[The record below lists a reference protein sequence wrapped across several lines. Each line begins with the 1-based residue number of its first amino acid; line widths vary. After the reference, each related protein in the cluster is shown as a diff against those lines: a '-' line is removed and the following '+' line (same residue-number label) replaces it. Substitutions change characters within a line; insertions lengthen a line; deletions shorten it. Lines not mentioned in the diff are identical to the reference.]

1 MAPVMETL
9 PTRRA
14 WTEALPVS
22 SEIAVTST
30 IWAVVAA
37 WRAAGVAAV
46 VYATG
51 TRPLAPVVTNVGEAA
66 LK

>member
-1 MAPVMETL
+1 METL

-22 SEIAVTST
+22 SAAAVTSA
-30 IWAVVAA
+30 IWAVVAP

-51 TRPLAPVVTNVGEAA
+51 TKPLALVLTNVGKAA